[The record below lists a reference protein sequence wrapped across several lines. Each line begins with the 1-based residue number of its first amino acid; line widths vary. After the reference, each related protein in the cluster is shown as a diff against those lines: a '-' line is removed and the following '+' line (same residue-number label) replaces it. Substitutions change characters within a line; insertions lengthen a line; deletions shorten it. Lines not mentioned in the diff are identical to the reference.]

1 MRRGLRL
8 AWKVFAV
15 LLGLGCC
22 IKSRVG
28 AASASTTTR
37 RCSASGATSAG
48 PTSCRRTCAR
58 PSRRAWRTSTP
69 SWAGRPSAS
78 SSAAAG
84 RRTPW
89 SQRGGRGSRY
99 PGEDESAPTRDS
111 ESHLH
116 LPFCCIAFCCIAF
129 CTLTSLRSFWKL
141 ECRPRTL
148 AGPWPALRLL
158 ANGTHLGVGQAE
170 AAEGREQAPALE
182 ERRGSAARG
191 HETHGAPLT
200 LHIKGYTK
208 NTLSYY

>member
-1 MRRGLRL
+1 MLFANTLRVHSEYGNIAL
-8 AWKVFAV
+8 HDLWFGRSILP
-15 LLGLGCC
+15 LLC

-37 RCSASGATSAG
+37 RCSASGATSTG
-48 PTSCRRTCAR
+48 PTSSRRTCAR

-69 SWAGRPSAS
+69 SWAGRRYAS

-99 PGEDESAPTRDS
+99 PGEGRRVSTVQGLQKLSTKRHSILKNS

-116 LPFCCIAFCCIAF
+116 LPFCCIAF

-148 AGPWPALRLL
+148 AGPWPAVRLL
-158 ANGTHLGVGQAE
+158 AH
-170 AAEGREQAPALE
+170 
-182 ERRGSAARG
+182 
-191 HETHGAPLT
+191 
-200 LHIKGYTK
+200 
-208 NTLSYY
+208 

>member
-1 MRRGLRL
+1 MLFATTLRVHSEYANIALHDLWFGRSILPVLLDHIQMRRGLRL

-48 PTSCRRTCAR
+48 PTSCRPTCAR

-78 SSAAAG
+78 SSAAGG

-89 SQRGGRGSRY
+89 SQREGGDPDTQGKTSQRRLGTRSRICTCHFVALHFAALH
-99 PGEDESAPTRDS
+99 SA
-111 ESHLH
+111 L
-116 LPFCCIAFCCIAF
+116 
-129 CTLTSLRSFWKL
+129 
-141 ECRPRTL
+141 
-148 AGPWPALRLL
+148 
-158 ANGTHLGVGQAE
+158 
-170 AAEGREQAPALE
+170 
-182 ERRGSAARG
+182 
-191 HETHGAPLT
+191 
-200 LHIKGYTK
+200 
-208 NTLSYY
+208 

>member
-78 SSAAAG
+78 SSAAGG
-84 RRTPW
+84 RRTPR
-89 SQRGGRGSRY
+89 SQRGRAGDPDTQRKRSQHRLGVSFEF
-99 PGEDESAPTRDS
+99 GILV
-111 ESHLH
+111 HCFL
-116 LPFCCIAFCCIAF
+116 CCIGCIGCFHFLHFDITSQLLEVGVPPTHPRRPPAGW
-129 CTLTSLRSFWKL
+129 LT
-141 ECRPRTL
+141 T
-148 AGPWPALRLL
+148 GP
-158 ANGTHLGVGQAE
+158 Q
-170 AAEGREQAPALE
+170 
-182 ERRGSAARG
+182 S
-191 HETHGAPLT
+191 
-200 LHIKGYTK
+200 
-208 NTLSYY
+208 